1 MINRIMCGVD
11 GTDHSQVALL
21 AAAELA
27 ARFGADLTVCLVN
40 VVFGRSPR
48 SPHVPTWTDAEAK
61 RILEDALG
69 LLAGHGHDTAKAVVV
84 NDREASTGL
93 IDFAMAHQIDHI
105 VIGTGDKRGLSRL
118 FLGSVA
124 ADVAARAPCTV
135 IIAR

>member
-27 ARFGADLTVCLVN
+27 ARFGADLTVCIVN

-61 RILEDALG
+61 QILDDALG
-69 LLAGHGHDTAKAVVV
+69 LLAGHGHDAAKAVVV